1 MANAITVGRVI
12 AGMIVIYLIFV
23 AGPTVVEW
31 CALAIIVVIFLDAV
45 DGWVARARHETGQ
58 FGAIFDIVGDRIVEN
73 ALWIAFACL
82 GMIPA
87 WVPLLVMARGFL
99 VDGLRSA
106 GYSEGMTPFG
116 EHNMMR
122 SKVTTWLTAGRFMR
136 GLFGTAKVLAFA
148 FLAGL
153 RAYELP
159 GGHDTVVGWAYQWV
173 AVRGFGW
180 FLVWAAVVLTVVR
193 GVPVVIDAMA
203 YLRERDARERASV

>member
-1 MANAITVGRVI
+1 MANAVTVARVI

-31 CALAIIVVIFLDAV
+31 CAVAIIAALSLAAV

-73 ALWIAFACL
+73 ALWIGFACL
-82 GMIPA
+82 RIIPA

-106 GYSEGMTPFG
+106 GYAEGMTPFG

-122 SKVTTWLTAGRFMR
+122 SRLTTWLTAGRFMR
-136 GLFGTAKVLAFA
+136 GLFGAAKLAAFV

-153 RAYELP
+153 RAYQLP
-159 GGHDTVVGWAYQWV
+159 GGHDTVAGWLYQWV
-173 AVRGFGW
+173 GLRGIGW
-180 FLVWAAVVLTVVR
+180 FLVWAAVALTVIR
-193 GVPVVIDAMA
+193 GIPVVIDAIA
-203 YLRERDARERASV
+203 YLREHNTRERVTP